1 MEENYE
7 LNSYIKQEVI
17 HFYKINK
24 FILVILFF
32 LTACSSV
39 PKYPSNACKI
49 FGERYLWYKH
59 VKKSSEIYGA
69 PIHIILA
76 FVNKESGF
84 NRWAKPK
91 RTKLFKIVP
100 YKRPSSSFGYSQAVK
115 KTWELYKTETNSPLA
130 LRTRW
135 RDSVFFISWYI
146 SKTNK
151 INKIPLNDAYRQYLN
166 YYLGWGNYAKKVYKT
181 DKKAIIFAKS
191 VQKQSKI
198 YKSQL
203 RECQKNLNKKYI
215 IF

>member
-1 MEENYE
+1 VPKKILNKIKIKLLYFVIFSLLASCNSIPKNTEN
-7 LNSYIKQEVI
+7 
-17 HFYKINK
+17 
-24 FILVILFF
+24 
-32 LTACSSV
+32 ACS
-39 PKYPSNACKI
+39 I
-49 FGERYLWYKH
+49 FSERYLWYKS
-59 VKKSSEIYGA
+59 VKKSSEKYGA
-69 PIHIILA
+69 PVHIILA

-84 NRWAKPK
+84 DRRARPP
-91 RTKLFKIVP
+91 RTRIFKIIP

-191 VQKQSKI
+191 VQKQSRI

-203 RECQKNLNKKYI
+203 RECQKSLNRKKYI
-215 IF
+215 IY